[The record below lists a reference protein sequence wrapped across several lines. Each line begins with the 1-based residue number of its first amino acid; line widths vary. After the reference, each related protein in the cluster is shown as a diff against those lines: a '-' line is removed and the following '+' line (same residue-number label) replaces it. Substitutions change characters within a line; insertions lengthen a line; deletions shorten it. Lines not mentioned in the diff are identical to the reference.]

1 MVCFLPSVC
10 LTESIL
16 ESRVGD
22 IQKEVDEDLR
32 VHETVKDKLDR
43 ELRRQSADQE
53 ELLGEQED
61 AVKEVLQTQSGLS
74 EM

>member
-1 MVCFLPSVC
+1 M
-10 LTESIL
+10 
-16 ESRVGD
+16 GD

-74 EM
+74 EMWVSYNTHRAPKCEITS